1 MSATDWTFL
10 NDILT
15 SPQCDRGVTAGIAR
29 PNGGGDYVYGFN
41 SQTLDVGAVALHANQ
56 PAFAP
61 MPSGGTVRGAI
72 QRGKSGGPQN
82 FAPFLFLAL
91 QGQSVSDQAYM
102 LGLGDD
108 DPHHI
113 VLKKGPLNGGLEDFA
128 PVPDSNS
135 ILLRSTNAFVEATWL
150 HLRLD
155 AIVQGSGDVLLQ
167 VYQSDLTTQTVAAPL
182 WLPVPGMEGPFSPS
196 FLGFVDDSLGINT
209 GSQPLVGGRA
219 GYGFFTADVSRRGFF
234 DQLQVGRQ

>member
-1 MSATDWTFL
+1 MGASDWTFL

-29 PNGGGDYVYGFN
+29 PNGGGDFCYGFN
-41 SQTLDVGAVALHANQ
+41 SLTLDTGAVGLFANQ
-56 PAFAP
+56 AGFAP
-61 MPSGGTVRGAI
+61 MASGGSVRAAI
-72 QRGKSGGPQN
+72 QRGVSGGPQN

-91 QGQSVSDQAYM
+91 QGQSVGDRAYM

-108 DPHHI
+108 EPHHI
-113 VLKKGPLNGGLEDFA
+113 VLKKGALSDGLGDFEPEPENNG
-128 PVPDSNS
+128 
-135 ILLRSTNAFVEATWL
+135 ILLRSTNAYTAPTWL

-167 VYQSDLTTQTVAAPL
+167 VYQSDLVAHSVTAPV
-182 WLPVPGMEGPFSPS
+182 WVPVPGMEGPFYPS
-196 FLGFVDDSLGINT
+196 FLGYVDDALGVNT

-219 GYGFFTADVSRRGFF
+219 GYGFYTADAARRGFF
-234 DQLQVGRQ
+234 DQVQVGRQ